1 MDYLTHNEIKY
12 VQQHLEE
19 NIQLLKTLTEIPS
32 PTFHEKT
39 CYFLLELA
47 AINRCEC
54 LYG

>member
-32 PTFHEKT
+32 PTFHEKNV
-39 CYFLLELA
+39 LLFA
-47 AINRCEC
+47 
-54 LYG
+54 